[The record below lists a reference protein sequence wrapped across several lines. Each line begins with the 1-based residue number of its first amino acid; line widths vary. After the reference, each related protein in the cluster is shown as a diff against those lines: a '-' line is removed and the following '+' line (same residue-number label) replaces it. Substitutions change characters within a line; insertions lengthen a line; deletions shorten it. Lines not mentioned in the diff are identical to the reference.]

1 MERAAFPPKPG
12 DASSDARRGARHPTV
27 DSARI
32 FMQNHRTFMQTHAA
46 TAHVA
51 TSTAARR
58 NALRA
63 IIRDSVVGRQ
73 EDLVR
78 LLKRAGHRVTQSSV
92 SRDLRELGVAKR
104 GDRYVLPDDDLPVV
118 DNFAAV
124 APFVRAINHAG
135 DSLVVVRTTT
145 GAAQSVAIVLDHAA
159 WPGVVGTISGDD
171 TIFIATDGAAAQR
184 AVVGRLR
191 ERFPS

>member
-1 MERAAFPPKPG
+1 M
-12 DASSDARRGARHPTV
+12 
-27 DSARI
+27 
-32 FMQNHRTFMQTHAA
+32 FMQNPRKFMQTHSA
-46 TAHVA
+46 TAHA
-51 TSTAARR
+51 ASGTAARR
-58 NALRA
+58 NALKA

-118 DNFAAV
+118 DNFSAV
-124 APFVRAINHAG
+124 APFVRAVTRAG
-135 DSLVVVRTTT
+135 DSLIVVRTTS

-159 WPGVVGTISGDD
+159 WPEVVGTISGDD
-171 TIFIATDGAAAQR
+171 TIFVAADGAVAQR
-184 AVVGRLR
+184 AVIVRLR
-191 ERFPS
+191 ERFRI

>member
-1 MERAAFPPKPG
+1 M
-12 DASSDARRGARHPTV
+12 
-27 DSARI
+27 
-32 FMQNHRTFMQTHAA
+32 FMQNIRNFMQTHMAA
-46 TAHVA
+46 THPAA
-51 TSTAARR
+51 NTSARR
-58 NALRA
+58 NALKS

-124 APFVRAINHAG
+124 APFVRAINRAG
-135 DSLVVVRTTT
+135 DSLIVVRTTT
-145 GAAQSVAIVLDHAA
+145 GAAQSVAIVLDHAG
-159 WPGVVGTISGDD
+159 WPEVVGTISGDD
-171 TIFIATDGAAAQR
+171 TIFVATDGTAAQR
-184 AVVGRLR
+184 AAIGRLR
-191 ERFPS
+191 ERFRI